1 MRKNNDMRFKGVID
15 TTFRDGQ
22 QSPLMFDSYKYR
34 LTLEDK
40 KSLIFG
46 LIKLGVR
53 DFEFFSPI
61 VSKSEYEDFI
71 LLKEYVRGLN
81 VKDIRLIAH
90 CRCHSKDIEKA
101 IEAGFDGVNL
111 YIGMSEAAQKF
122 SHGLGF
128 NEIIKTVKKTIKEVR
143 KLYPHFYIRFSAEDS
158 FRAPLKDLYLIYD
171 KVYRYIDTF
180 GMPDTVGIATP
191 SMVEERVRAFRK
203 RYPNVDLEC
212 HFHNDRGFSL
222 INAVTAILNGASYI
236 DTSIWGLAER
246 SGLTSITGLLLNL
259 YYENKSLCKNFDL
272 KLCYPLNVLMG
283 SIIKLQVP
291 SSEPVSITNRTH
303 TAGVHQKAVINNPCV
318 YEAHDLK
325 IFGVNNNQLL
335 LGPLS
340 GKNLIYYY
348 LREFKYYDITM
359 DQAVEIAKEFKSK
372 SHEMSKKNKPEKI
385 LMTIVRRYKLPKI
398 PIKVEYLKNRVENLG

>member
-1 MRKNNDMRFKGVID
+1 MAKKIIQFKGVID

-40 KSLIFG
+40 KNLIFG

-53 DFEFFSPI
+53 NFEFFSPN
-61 VSKSEYEDFI
+61 VSDSEFQDF
-71 LLKEYVRGLN
+71 LQLKEYVHGLSIKN
-81 VKDIRLIAH
+81 IRLIAH
-90 CRCHSKDIEKA
+90 CRCHPQDIKRA

-111 YIGMSEAAQKF
+111 YIGMTEFAQKF
-122 SHGLGF
+122 SHGF
-128 NEIIKTVKKTIKEVR
+128 VFKEIITKVKNIVKEVR
-143 KLYPHFYIRFSAEDS
+143 KSYPDFYVRLSAEDC
-158 FRAPLKDLYLIYD
+158 FRTSLSDLYQLYD
-171 KVYRYIDTF
+171 EVYEYVDTF

-191 SMVEERVRAFRK
+191 AMVKERVTALRK
-203 RYPNVDLEC
+203 RYPTVDLEC

-222 INAVTAILNGASYI
+222 INSVTAIVNGASYI

-246 SGLTSITGLLLNL
+246 SGITSITGLLLNL
-259 YYENKSLCKNFDL
+259 YYENISLCKDFDL

-283 SIIKLQVP
+283 SILKLQVP
-291 SSEPVSITNRTH
+291 TSEPVSLTNRTH
-303 TAGVHQKAVINNPCV
+303 TAGVHQKAVLNNPYV

-325 IFGVNNNQLL
+325 IFGVNSNNLL

-348 LREFKYYDITM
+348 LREFQYYDITLE
-359 DQAVEIAKEFKSK
+359 QAAEIALEFKSK
-372 SHEMSKKNKPEKI
+372 SSEMNKKNRPEKI
-385 LMTIVRRYKLPKI
+385 LSKIISRYKFPKLSI
-398 PIKVEYLKNRVENLG
+398 EESYLKNRVENLN